1 MTMTSKFS
9 DMTSLLISFGIVL
22 FHLSGLVAGLSFISI
37 SSPVLGLWQFS
48 FTKEWPEIRKPEIF
62 PSKFCPI
69 SRDWEE
75 LGKPN
80 LPRMFAITC
89 YWMLQNARLTA
100 FTVSELLR
108 ENQQEGGEGG
118 GGTTHF
124 PPMRLG
130 LKNSYIEN
138 SEKVLCFESLV
149 KKHKKCSKNFPS
161 SLRYIFTVIWK

>member
-62 PSKFCPI
+62 PFKCCPI

-75 LGKPN
+75 LGNPN
-80 LPRMFAITC
+80 LPRMFVITC

-108 ENQQEGGEGG
+108 ENQQEGEEGG
-118 GGTTHF
+118 VLPT
-124 PPMRLG
+124 PPSEIRLKKQ
-130 LKNSYIEN
+130 LYWKPRKSFVFRVI
-138 SEKVLCFESLV
+138 SEKAQKV
-149 KKHKKCSKNFPS
+149 
-161 SLRYIFTVIWK
+161 

>member
-9 DMTSLLISFGIVL
+9 DMTSLLSSFGIVL

-62 PSKFCPI
+62 PSKCCPI

-75 LGKPN
+75 LGNPN

-108 ENQQEGGEGG
+108 ENQQEGEEGG
-118 GGTTHF
+118 YYPL
-124 PPMRLG
+124 PPSEIRLKKQ
-130 LKNSYIEN
+130 LYWKLRKSFVFRVI
-138 SEKVLCFESLV
+138 SEKAQKV
-149 KKHKKCSKNFPS
+149 
-161 SLRYIFTVIWK
+161 

>member
-1 MTMTSKFS
+1 MTSKFS

-62 PSKFCPI
+62 PSKCCPI

-75 LGKPN
+75 LGNPN
-80 LPRMFAITC
+80 LPRMFVITC

-108 ENQQEGGEGG
+108 ENQQEGEEGG
-118 GGTTHF
+118 YYPL
-124 PPMRLG
+124 PPVRLG

-138 SEKVLCFESLV
+138 PEKVLCFESLV

-161 SLRYIFTVIWK
+161 SLKYIFTVIWK

>member
-1 MTMTSKFS
+1 MTSKFS

-118 GGTTHF
+118 NYPL
-124 PPMRLG
+124 PPNEIRLKKQ
-130 LKNSYIEN
+130 LYWKLRKSFVFRVI
-138 SEKVLCFESLV
+138 SEKAQKV
-149 KKHKKCSKNFPS
+149 
-161 SLRYIFTVIWK
+161 

>member
-62 PSKFCPI
+62 PSKCCPI

-75 LGKPN
+75 LGSPN
-80 LPRMFAITC
+80 LPRMFVITC

-108 ENQQEGGEGG
+108 ENQQEGEEGG
-118 GGTTHF
+118 GYYSL
-124 PPMRLG
+124 PPSEIRLKKQ
-130 LKNSYIEN
+130 LYWKLRKSFVFRVI
-138 SEKVLCFESLV
+138 SEKAQ
-149 KKHKKCSKNFPS
+149 
-161 SLRYIFTVIWK
+161 TV

>member
-1 MTMTSKFS
+1 MTSKFS

-22 FHLSGLVAGLSFISI
+22 FHLSGLGAGLSFISI

-75 LGKPN
+75 LGNPN

-100 FTVSELLR
+100 FTFSELLR

-118 GGTTHF
+118 GGGVTTHF
-124 PPMRLG
+124 PPNEIRLKKQ
-130 LKNSYIEN
+130 LYWKLRKSFVFRVI
-138 SEKVLCFESLV
+138 SEKAQKV
-149 KKHKKCSKNFPS
+149 
-161 SLRYIFTVIWK
+161 

>member
-1 MTMTSKFS
+1 MTSKFS

-75 LGKPN
+75 LGNPN

-118 GGTTHF
+118 GGNSPL
-124 PPMRLG
+124 PPNEIRLKKQ
-130 LKNSYIEN
+130 LYWKLRKSFVFRVI
-138 SEKVLCFESLV
+138 SEKAQKVWQEFS
-149 KKHKKCSKNFPS
+149 
-161 SLRYIFTVIWK
+161 

>member
-69 SRDWEE
+69 SRDWQE
-75 LGKPN
+75 LGNPN

-124 PPMRLG
+124 PPNEIRLKKQ
-130 LKNSYIEN
+130 LYWKLRKSFVFRVI
-138 SEKVLCFESLV
+138 SEKAQKV
-149 KKHKKCSKNFPS
+149 
-161 SLRYIFTVIWK
+161 

>member
-37 SSPVLGLWQFS
+37 PSPVLGLWQFS

-62 PSKFCPI
+62 PPKFCPI

-75 LGKPN
+75 LGNPN

-118 GGTTHF
+118 GNYPL
-124 PPMRLG
+124 PPNEIRLKKQ
-130 LKNSYIEN
+130 LYWKLRKSFVFRVI
-138 SEKVLCFESLV
+138 SEKAQKV
-149 KKHKKCSKNFPS
+149 
-161 SLRYIFTVIWK
+161 